1 MTEVQLLAQINAFNG
16 GLENFMK
23 YVSGYYSYIE
33 VQLWDD
39 TVIFENRFFV
49 DE

>member
-1 MTEVQLLAQINAFNG
+1 
-16 GLENFMK
+16 MK

-39 TVIFENRFFV
+39 TVIFKIDFLWMSNNFERKILWKRL
-49 DE
+49 